1 MKRTLMMT
9 AAFIFGG
16 HMAFAALTTD
26 TVVTD
31 LTALGYTRIEIK
43 TGPTQMKVEAI
54 RRTEKLEVIY
64 DIESGD
70 ILKQEIETVDAGDDI
85 APGVDISTDDE
96 DFVDGDDDED
106 DIDEDEDEDEDEDDE
121 DDDEDD
127 EDEDEDEG
135 DDSDDDSDDEDEDED
150 DSDDDSDSDDEDES
164 DDSDDDS
171 SDS

>member
-54 RRTEKLEVIY
+54 RGTEKLEVIY

-70 ILKQEIETVDAGDDI
+70 ILKQEIESVDAGDDI
-85 APGVDISTDDE
+85 APGVEISTDDE
-96 DFVDGDDDED
+96 DFVDGDDDD
-106 DIDEDEDEDEDEDDE
+106 QDEDEDEDEDEDKDAVEDGDHDGDDDSGDE
-121 DDDEDD
+121 DDDSDD
-127 EDEDEDEG
+127 EDEGD
-135 DDSDDDSDDEDEDED
+135 DDSDDDSDDED
-150 DSDDDSDSDDEDES
+150 DSDDSGDDGSDD
-164 DDSDDDS
+164 
-171 SDS
+171 

>member
-54 RRTEKLEVIY
+54 RGTEKLEVIY

-70 ILKQEIETVDAGDDI
+70 ILKQEIESVDAGDDI
-85 APGVDISTDDE
+85 APGVEISTDDE
-96 DFVDGDDDED
+96 DFVDGDDDD
-106 DIDEDEDEDEDEDDE
+106 QDEDEDEDEDKDAVEDGDDDGDDDSGDE
-121 DDDEDD
+121 DDDSDD
-127 EDEDEDEG
+127 EDEGD
-135 DDSDDDSDDEDEDED
+135 DDSDDDSDDEDEG
-150 DSDDDSDSDDEDES
+150 DSDDSGDDGSDD
-164 DDSDDDS
+164 
-171 SDS
+171 

>member
-54 RRTEKLEVIY
+54 RGTEKLEVIY

-85 APGVDISTDDE
+85 APGVEISTDDE

-106 DIDEDEDEDEDEDDE
+106 DVDEDEDEDEDEDA
-121 DDDEDD
+121 
-127 EDEDEDEG
+127 DEDEDEG

>member
-54 RRTEKLEVIY
+54 RGTEKLEVIY
-64 DIESGD
+64 DIDSGD
-70 ILKQEIETVDAGDDI
+70 ILKQEIESVDAGDDI
-85 APGVDISTDDE
+85 APGVEISTDDE
-96 DFVDGDDDED
+96 DFVDGDNDDQ
-106 DIDEDEDEDEDEDDE
+106 DEDEDEDEDEDKDAVEDGDDDGDDDSGDE
-121 DDDEDD
+121 DDDSD
-127 EDEDEDEG
+127 DEDEG
-135 DDSDDDSDDEDEDED
+135 DDESDDDSDDEDEG
-150 DSDDDSDSDDEDES
+150 DSDDSGDDGSDD
-164 DDSDDDS
+164 
-171 SDS
+171 

>member
-54 RRTEKLEVIY
+54 RGTEKLEVIY

-85 APGVDISTDDE
+85 APGVEISTDDE

-106 DIDEDEDEDEDEDDE
+106 DIDEDEDEDEDEDA
-121 DDDEDD
+121 
-127 EDEDEDEG
+127 DEDEDEG
-135 DDSDDDSDDEDEDED
+135 DDSDDDSDDEDEDEGDD
-150 DSDDDSDSDDEDES
+150 DSDDDSDSEDEDES

-171 SDS
+171 SDD

>member
-54 RRTEKLEVIY
+54 RGTEKLEVIY

-70 ILKQEIETVDAGDDI
+70 ILKQEIESVDAGDDI
-85 APGVDISTDDE
+85 APGVEISTDDE
-96 DFVDGDDDED
+96 DFVDGDDDD
-106 DIDEDEDEDEDEDDE
+106 QDEDEDEDEDEDKDAVEDGDDDGDDDSGDE
-121 DDDEDD
+121 DDDSDD
-127 EDEDEDEG
+127 EDEGD
-135 DDSDDDSDDEDEDED
+135 DDSDDDSDDEDEG
-150 DSDDDSDSDDEDES
+150 DSDDSGDDGSDD
-164 DDSDDDS
+164 
-171 SDS
+171 